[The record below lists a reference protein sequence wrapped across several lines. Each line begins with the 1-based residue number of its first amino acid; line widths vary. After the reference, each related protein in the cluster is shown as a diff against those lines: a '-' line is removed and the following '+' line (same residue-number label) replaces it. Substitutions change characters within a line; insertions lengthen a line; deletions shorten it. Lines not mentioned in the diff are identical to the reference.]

1 MKDWEKK
8 MDWAKVYLLRQQPF
22 FGCLLFNLRP
32 TPSDR
37 CPTMWTDG
45 RSIGFNP
52 AFVDTLSR
60 EQVAG
65 VLSHEIWHVVC
76 KHMLRR
82 GSRKPFKWNIA
93 CDHVVNAAVLD
104 SGMQLPS
111 CAVLAI
117 KGKNAEQV
125 YEEMKDDKGDDGE
138 GGTISIGEVFDATT
152 EGPGTTDKDG
162 NPVPGKGRS
171 LTEAEKDELSSKVD
185 VMVRAAANA
194 AKQAGKLPADMERML
209 DHLLEPL
216 IPWRDVLSRFV
227 TEKAKNDFS
236 WTRPNRRYRPLG
248 LTMPSADGYTI
259 SKGAVACDTSGSM
272 DLEHLRMVCSEAM
285 GLLAAYEEE
294 GMDDPGLDL
303 YWFDHA
309 CHHQRVSDASEIK
322 PMGGGGTSFRV
333 VFEKLKELD
342 HQPKWLVML
351 TDGYCDD
358 YGPDPGFPVLW
369 ILTQQHPQ
377 EFKPAFGEIAH
388 LMA

>member
-8 MDWAKVYLLRQQPF
+8 IDWAKVHLLQKQPF
-22 FGCLLFNLRP
+22 FGCLLFNLQP
-32 TPSDR
+32 KPDDR

-45 RSIGFNP
+45 RRIGFNP
-52 AFVDTLSR
+52 EFVETLTR
-60 EQVAG
+60 EEVAG
-65 VLSHEIWHVVC
+65 VLCHEIWHVVC

-82 GSRKPFKWNIA
+82 GPRQPFKWNIA
-93 CDHVVNAAVLD
+93 CDHVVNNAVTK
-104 SGMQLPS
+104 SGLRLPS
-111 CAVLAI
+111 CAVPGI
-117 KGKNAEQV
+117 DGKNAEQV
-125 YEEMKDDKGDDGE
+125 YDEMKDPPGGE
-138 GGTISIGEVFDATT
+138 GGPISIGEVFDAMA
-152 EGPGTTDKDG
+152 EGAPGG
-162 NPVPGKGRS
+162 EGEEGKSGSGGGRP

-194 AKQAGKLPADMERML
+194 AKQAGKLPADMEREL

-216 IPWRDVLSRFV
+216 VPWRDVLARFV

-248 LTMPSADGYTI
+248 LTLPSADGYTI

-272 DLEHLRMVCSEAM
+272 DLEQLRRVCSEAI
-285 GLLAAYEEE
+285 GLMSAYEEE
-294 GMDDPGLDL
+294 GDMEDPGLDI

-309 CHHQRVSDASEIK
+309 CHHQRVMDAREVK
-322 PMGGGGTSFRV
+322 PVGGGGTSFRI
-333 VFEKLKELD
+333 VFEKLKELN
-342 HQPKWLVML
+342 HQPKWLVLL

-377 EFKPAFGEIAH
+377 GFKPAFGEIAH
-388 LMA
+388 LIA